1 MTSNK
6 EIDNAK
12 QICKKKQDL
21 RPASLEMIGIEPT
34 TY

>member
-6 EIDNAK
+6 EISNATK
-12 QICKKKQDL
+12 YVKKKQDL